1 MFAKINPCNTVAFLM
16 IEMRI
21 LIGIWKYSNM
31 DEVDASV
38 FCDKLYL
45 KYLLCYF
52 YFFRS

>member
-1 MFAKINPCNTVAFLM
+1 MFAKINRCNTVAFLM

-38 FCDKLYL
+38 FCSKLYL
-45 KYLLCYF
+45 KYLLLF
-52 YFFRS
+52 LFF